1 VSLLDPAL
9 LARIG
14 DLELAA
20 RTVVDGLRSGP
31 HRSPFHGYSAE
42 FSQYRHYRPGDD
54 LKYIDWK
61 LLARTDRLYTKQ
73 FRETTDLAATMVID
87 ASASM
92 AFAGD
97 ASASAIASAA
107 ERPAI
112 PTRSSGEGVS
122 KLHYATMAAA
132 ALAYVISTQGDGIG
146 LLAVQDEDARS
157 LTYVAP
163 RSGGHHLRGVIAAL
177 ARLTARGAAAPDAGV
192 RRATDLL
199 RRRGL
204 LLVFSDFYDREA
216 ETLGELR
223 RAARMGHDVVVFQVV
238 TRAELEFPYRED
250 VDFRDL
256 ETSRGV
262 LTNARE
268 IRAAYKDAFAAFVE
282 RWRTQTRAEGIDY
295 SLLVTD
301 TPLDDALR
309 GFLLRR
315 AVA

>member
-73 FRETTDLAATMVID
+73 FRETTDLAATIVID

-92 AFAGD
+92 AFAAG
-97 ASASAIASAA
+97 AA
-107 ERPAI
+107 
-112 PTRSSGEGVS
+112 VS
-122 KLHYATMAAA
+122 KLHYAAMAAA
-132 ALAYVISTQGDGIG
+132 ALAHVISTQGDGIG
-146 LLAVQDEDARS
+146 MLAVQDDDARS

-204 LLVFSDFYDREA
+204 LLVFSDFYDRET
-216 ETLGELR
+216 ETIAELR

-238 TRAELEFPYRED
+238 TRAELEFPYRDD

-256 ETSRGV
+256 ESSRGV

-268 IRAAYKDAFAAFVE
+268 IRSAYKDAFAAFVE

-295 SLLVTD
+295 TLLVTD

-315 AVA
+315 TAA